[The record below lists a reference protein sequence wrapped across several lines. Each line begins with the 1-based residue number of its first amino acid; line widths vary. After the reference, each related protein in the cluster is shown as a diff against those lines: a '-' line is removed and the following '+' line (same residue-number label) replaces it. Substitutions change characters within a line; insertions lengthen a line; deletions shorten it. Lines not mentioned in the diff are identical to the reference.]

1 MLKHLEGARLGLFVF
16 LGTVLFVLA
25 IFLVGNKDSLFVET
39 IMVKAYFP
47 TVEGLRTGAP
57 VRLSGLDIGAVSSI
71 TLIEGTENRVEVVMR
86 IENEL
91 RQFIR
96 LDSEAFI
103 ETEGLVGKKI
113 VSVTPGSPNQEV
125 ISDGGTIKA
134 RAPVS
139 MAAVIEETQSAISY
153 FNDIT
158 KDLSEIVSK
167 VNRGEGTA
175 GKLVNDDELYL
186 STVKIVKSADKNLN
200 QITTRLNE
208 VSEFVIGL
216 GGGVS
221 NILTSVDSTIL
232 DVKALVQKV
241 ERGEGVLGA
250 LVSDRSAYDSIKTV
264 INNLVKT
271 TEFAVDGARGFVEN
285 MEALKHNWLFKSY
298 FEERG
303 YWSEVEYQKE
313 IDEKLEILKAQN
325 EVLDQK
331 LKELKE
337 LEKRVGAAEKKD

>member
-16 LGTVLFVLA
+16 LGTVLFVVA
-25 IFLVGNKDSLFVET
+25 IFLVGNKDSMFVET
-39 IMVKAYFP
+39 ISVKAYFP
-47 TVEGLRTGAP
+47 SVEGLRTGAP
-57 VRLSGLDIGAVSSI
+57 VRLSGLNIGTVSSI
-71 TLIEGTENRVEVVMR
+71 TLIEERENRVEVIMR

-96 LDSEAFI
+96 LDSEAYV
-103 ETEGLVGKKI
+103 ETEGLVGKKL
-113 VSVTPGSPNQEV
+113 VSITPGSPDQEV

-139 MAAVIEETQSAISY
+139 MSEVIEETQSAISY

-175 GKLVNDDELYL
+175 GKLVNDDDLYL
-186 STVKIVKSADKNLN
+186 STVKIVKSADKNLS
-200 QITTRLNE
+200 QITSRLDE

-216 GGGVS
+216 GGGVG

-232 DVKALVQKV
+232 DVKALVEKV

-271 TEFAVDGARGFVEN
+271 TELAVDGVQGFVEN

-303 YWSEVEYQKE
+303 YWSAAEYEKE
-313 IDEKLEILKAQN
+313 IDKKLEILKARN

-331 LKELKE
+331 LQELKK
-337 LEKRVGAAEKKD
+337 LEERVGTAQKQE

>member
-1 MLKHLEGARLGLFVF
+1 MFKHLEGARLGIFIF

-39 IMVKAYFP
+39 IQVKAYFP

-57 VRLSGLDIGAVSSI
+57 VRLSGLDVGAVSAIS
-71 TLIEGTENRVEVVMR
+71 LIEGSKNRVEVIMR

-91 RQFIR
+91 RDFIR

-113 VSVTPGSPNQEV
+113 VTITPGSPDQEV
-125 ISDGGTIKA
+125 VSDGGVIKA
-134 RAPVS
+134 RAPIS
-139 MAAVIEETQSAISY
+139 MAEVIEETQSAISY
-153 FNDIT
+153 FKDIT

-167 VNRGEGTA
+167 VNRGEGSV

-186 STVKIVKSADKNLN
+186 STVKIVKSADANLN
-200 QITTRLNE
+200 QITNRLNE
-208 VSEFVIGL
+208 VSEFVISL
-216 GGGVS
+216 GGGVGD
-221 NILTSVDSTIL
+221 ILKSVDSTIIG
-232 DVKALVQKV
+232 VKYLVAKV

-271 TEFAVDGARGFVEN
+271 TELAVDGAKGFTEN

-303 YWSEVEYQKE
+303 YWSESEYQKE
-313 IDEKLEILKAQN
+313 IDKKLEILKAQN

-331 LKELKE
+331 LKELKK
-337 LEKRVGAAEKKD
+337 LEASIE